1 MSENDKVDQPV
12 EDVETLEP
20 VEIEQADAS
29 EGEADE
35 VSHSSQP
42 QALAFH

>member
-29 EGEADE
+29 EGE
-35 VSHSSQP
+35 VMRFRM
-42 QALAFH
+42 LARPTPLASR